1 MKRIEDIEKLTAQDW
16 ERIGAD
22 ESIPIPEDLTVRLPR
37 RQRAAVWSMAAS
49 VAVVAGIGLTAL
61 LRTPEPK
68 DTFTDPYLAYAAIEQ
83 AFGRM
88 GEAVSQSA
96 TILEQ
101 QETEIDNKIAYW
113 K

>member
-1 MKRIEDIEKLTAQDW
+1 M
-16 ERIGAD
+16 
-22 ESIPIPEDLTVRLPR
+22 PEDFKVRLPR
-37 RQRAAVWSMAAS
+37 RRPVAIWSIAAS

-61 LRTPEPK
+61 LRTPEPE

-88 GEAVSQSA
+88 GDAVSRGA
-96 TILEQ
+96 ELIEQ
-101 QETEIDNKIAYW
+101 KETEFNKVTYW

>member
-1 MKRIEDIEKLTAQDW
+1 MKSIQDIEKLNMADW
-16 ERIGAD
+16 DRIGAD
-22 ESIPIPEDLTVRLPR
+22 ESIPVPEDLEVRLPR
-37 RQRAAVWSMAAS
+37 RRTAIVWSAAAS

-68 DTFTDPYLAYAAIEQ
+68 DTFSDPYLAYAAIEE

-88 GEAVSQSA
+88 GEAVSQGA
-96 TILEQ
+96 VILEK